1 MTTVLVTGASRGI
14 GLEFVKQFA
23 EDGAEVIAC
32 CREPGKAAA
41 LAEMA
46 KIETRVTV
54 MALDV
59 SDPASVKALK
69 GKLGDQPIDVVINN
83 AGISG
88 PRGRVEG
95 DFPFDDFLQVFAVNS
110 VAPVMVAS
118 ALRGNLKAGKGKKLV
133 TITSQLG
140 SITNH
145 GGGASAYNASK
156 AAVNSFMRGLSIS
169 WAKDGISVGIFH
181 PGWVS
186 TDMGGSSAPVTPAQS
201 VTGLRARIA
210 ELSEKNSGRF
220 VDFQGK
226 ELPW

>member
-1 MTTVLVTGASRGI
+1 MTTVLVTGANRGLGI
-14 GLEFVKQFA
+14 EFVRQFA
-23 EDGAEVIAC
+23 EDGADVIAC
-32 CREPGKAAA
+32 CREPEKAGA
-41 LAEMA
+41 LHELV
-46 KIETRVTV
+46 KIEKRVTV

-59 SDPASVKALK
+59 RDPKSVTALK
-69 GKLGDQPIDVVINN
+69 AKLGDRPIDILINN

-88 PRGRVEG
+88 PRGRTEG
-95 DFPFDDFLQVFAVNS
+95 DFPFEANLQVFAVNS
-110 VAPVMVAS
+110 LAPVMVAY
-118 ALRGNLKAGKGKKLV
+118 ALRDNLRAGKDKKLV

-156 AAVNSFMRGLSIS
+156 AAVNSFMHGLSKS
-169 WAKDGISVGIFH
+169 WAKDGIKIGLYH

-186 TDMGGSSAPVTPAQS
+186 TDMGGAGAPVTPPQS
-201 VTGLRARIA
+201 VSGLRARIA
-210 ELSEKNSGRF
+210 ELNEKNSGKF

>member
-1 MTTVLVTGASRGI
+1 MTTVLVTGANRGL
-14 GLEFVKQFA
+14 GLEFARQYA

-32 CREPGKAAA
+32 CREPEKAAA
-41 LAEMA
+41 LQELA
-46 KIETRVTV
+46 KRGKRVRV

-59 SDPASVKALK
+59 RDPRSVRALK
-69 GKLGDQPIDVVINN
+69 EKLGDAPIDILINN

-88 PRGRVEG
+88 PRGRTEG
-95 DFPFDDFLQVFAVNS
+95 DFPFEANLQVFAVNS
-110 VAPVMVAS
+110 LAPVMVAY
-118 ALRGNLKAGKGKKLV
+118 AFRDNLKAGKEKKLV

-156 AAVNSFMRGLSIS
+156 AAVNSFMHGLSKS
-169 WAKDGISVGIFH
+169 WAKDGIKVGIFH

-186 TDMGGSSAPVTPAQS
+186 TDMGGSAAPVTPPQS
-201 VTGLRARIA
+201 VSGLRARIA
-210 ELSEKNSGRF
+210 ELNEKTSGRF